1 MAHKELV
8 LLTGATGFIG
18 FKTLVLALKAGYA
31 VRCAIRDLKKQS
43 TILSNPAITSLK
55 LAANA
60 LTFTSVPDFTVP
72 GAYTG
77 AIRDVTH
84 VIHVASPLPAANP
97 TGYQTAE
104 ETFIKPA
111 VRSALEILEAAKN
124 ASTVR
129 QVVITSSVTAIFPD
143 EVWRGIVPSTQTL
156 GAESR
161 IPTPEGPFPNNAQ
174 AYGASKTAQ
183 FNSVEEW
190 ARKSKPSFSLVT
202 MHPAFVI
209 GRSELAGTVEELWAG
224 TNRFALDIAV
234 GKKFDT
240 LRAGACVHVDDVAR
254 AHVLVLDKS
263 GVGSRAFVISSPVR
277 WDDVVGIL
285 ERNFE
290 DAVEKGV
297 LSTEGGQ
304 GTAMLNIRGN
314 EAEEVLGF
322 RYLSFEEQVKSVV
335 GQYLELKSADKG
347 KTKN

>member
-1 MAHKELV
+1 MAHKGLI

-18 FKTLVLALKAGYA
+18 FKTLVLALKAGYS
-31 VRCAIRDLKKQS
+31 VRCAIRDPKKEP

-55 LAANA
+55 LEPNI
-60 LTFTSVPDFTVP
+60 LTFTPVPDFTVP
-72 GAYTG
+72 GAYTE
-77 AIRDVTH
+77 AIRNVTH

-104 ETFIKPA
+104 DTFINPA

-124 ASTVR
+124 SGTVR

-174 AYGASKTAQ
+174 AYAASKAAQ
-183 FNSVEEW
+183 FNAVEEW
-190 ARKSKPSFSLVT
+190 VRKSRPTFGLVT

-234 GKKFDT
+234 GKKFDA

-254 AHVLVLDKS
+254 AHVLVLDKCEE
-263 GVGSRAFVISSPVR
+263 GSRVFVLSSPVR

-304 GTAMLNIRGN
+304 GTAVLDIRGG

-322 RYLSFEEQVKSVV
+322 RYLSFEEQVKSVI
-335 GQYLELKSADKG
+335 GQYVELKSTDKG
-347 KTKN
+347 RKKD

>member
-1 MAHKELV
+1 MAHEGLV

-18 FKTLVLALKAGYA
+18 FKTLVLALKAGYS
-31 VRCAIRDLKKQS
+31 VRCAIRDPKKEP

-55 LAANA
+55 LAPNA
-60 LTFTSVPDFTVP
+60 LTFALVPDFTVP
-72 GAYTG
+72 GAYTE
-77 AIRDVTH
+77 AIRNVTH

-104 ETFIKPA
+104 DTFINPA
-111 VRSALEILEAAKN
+111 VRSALKILEAAKT
-124 ASTVR
+124 AGTVR

-143 EVWRGIVPSTQTL
+143 EIWRGLVPSTQTL

-174 AYGASKTAQ
+174 AYAASKAAQ
-183 FNSVEEW
+183 FNRVEEW
-190 ARKSKPSFSLVT
+190 VRTSKPTFSLVT

-209 GRSELAGTVEELWAG
+209 GRSELAGIVEELWAG
-224 TNRFALDIAV
+224 TNRFVLDIAV
-234 GKKFDT
+234 GKKFDA

-263 GVGSRAFVISSPVR
+263 EEGRRAFVLSSPMR
-277 WDDVVGIL
+277 WEDVVVIL
-285 ERNFE
+285 KKDFK

-297 LSTEGGQ
+297 LSTQGGQ
-304 GTAMLNIRGN
+304 GTAVLDIQGG

-322 RYLSFEEQVKSVV
+322 RYLSFGEQVKSIV
-335 GQYLELKSADKG
+335 GQYLELKLCSEVKQ
-347 KTKN
+347 

>member
-1 MAHKELV
+1 MAHQRLI

-18 FKTLVLALKAGYA
+18 FKTLVFALKAGYS
-31 VRCAIRDLKKQS
+31 VRCAIRDPKKES

-55 LAANA
+55 LAPNA
-60 LTFTSVPDFTVP
+60 LTFALVPDFTVP
-72 GAYTG
+72 GAYTE

-104 ETFIKPA
+104 ETFINPA
-111 VRSALEILEAAKN
+111 VRSALEILEAAGN
-124 ASTVR
+124 AGTVR

-143 EVWRGIVPSTQTL
+143 DIWRGLVPFTQTL
-156 GAESR
+156 GADSR

-174 AYGASKTAQ
+174 AYAASKAAQ
-183 FNSVEEW
+183 FNAVEEW
-190 ARKSKPSFSLVT
+190 VRTSKPAFSLVT
-202 MHPAFVI
+202 MHPAFVL

-234 GKKFDT
+234 GKKFDA

-263 GVGSRAFVISSPVR
+263 EEGKRAFVLSSPMR
-277 WDDVVGIL
+277 WEDVVGIL
-285 ERNFE
+285 KKDFK

-304 GTAMLNIRGN
+304 GTAVLDIRGG

-335 GQYLELKSADKG
+335 GQYLELKSYFEG
-347 KTKN
+347 KQQ